1 MDEQLDE
8 DVKRIAARIRG
19 WRDEAGLTLQKLGDR
34 AGVSASTIHKIE
46 NLQTIPT
53 IAVLLKVAYGL
64 NRRPSELL
72 EEADVDQHTAVLR
85 REDRQQLAMSEYT
98 KMEHLV
104 AMIPRSLIDVWRV
117 RVEPGRGPGRP
128 GTDPWRFRGE
138 WVLLVEE
145 GSIEADIGGQIHVV
159 NAGDS
164 IHFDTD
170 QPHRWI
176 AGAGEPAVVTAF
188 MMVPQR
194 LHDDLLSRA
203 AAVSKDNPTQFPPE
217 SAKAQAS

>member
-1 MDEQLDE
+1 MQLDE
-8 DVKRIAARIRG
+8 DVKRIAARIRA

-53 IAVLLKVAYGL
+53 IAVLLKVSNGL

-72 EEADVDQHTAVLR
+72 EEADGGQHAAVLR
-85 REDRQQLAMSEYT
+85 SDERQQLAMSAYT
-98 KMEHLV
+98 KMEHLI
-104 AMIPRSLIDVWRV
+104 AMIPRSQIDVWRV
-117 RVEPGRGPGRP
+117 MIQPGRGPGRP
-128 GTDPWRFRGE
+128 GTDPWKFRGE

-145 GSIEADIGGQIHVV
+145 GSIEADIGGETHVV
-159 NAGDS
+159 HPGDS

-170 QPHRWI
+170 HPHRWI
-176 AGAGEPAVVTAF
+176 AGGDQPATVIAF

-194 LHDDLLSRA
+194 LHDDVLARA
-203 AAVSKDNPTQFPPE
+203 SALNKDGVLE
-217 SAKAQAS
+217 SASEPTKAKAS